1 MSENL
6 LEEVTSIN
14 AIYGSETLLQIPNE
28 ESHIY
33 SLTLPSRPEIS
44 LRVEFPLAYPDVP
57 PSILGSQAVGADVAK
72 GEANALVEI
81 TRDVLAE
88 IYTPG
93 APCIFDL
100 LEETGTRLQ
109 SLGSEPATGAEGD
122 KQPQREGTAG
132 SQLAIPSKDIELD
145 VALSDRHLHSDDPET
160 PIWTLSD
167 PVLEKKSLFLARC
180 TPVTS
185 PTQAASFVAE
195 LLATDKKAT
204 KATHNITAYRIRS
217 PGPNG
222 LIQYQDC
229 DDDGETAAGGRL
241 LHLMDLMGVWGCLVV
256 VSRWY
261 GGVHLGPD
269 RFRLIN
275 QCARDAM
282 EKGGF
287 VPGKRGG
294 RQ

>member
-1 MSENL
+1 MSETL

-14 AIYGSETLLQIPNE
+14 AIYGPETLRQTPNE

-72 GEANALVEI
+72 GEAKALVEI

-100 LEETGTRLQ
+100 LEETRSRLQ
-109 SLGSEPATGAEGD
+109 LVASTDAEGMGRSQGE
-122 KQPQREGTAG
+122 KTAG
-132 SQLAIPSKDIELD
+132 QQLAIPSKDIQVE
-145 VALSDRHLHSDDPET
+145 VALSDRSLQSDDPEPPT
-160 PIWTLSD
+160 WTLSD
-167 PVLEKKSLFLARC
+167 PVSEKKSLFLARC

-185 PTQAASFVAE
+185 PTQANVFLTH
-195 LLATDKKAT
+195 LLSTDKKAA

-222 LIQYQDC
+222 MIQYQDC
-229 DDDGETAAGGRL
+229 DDDGESAAGGRL
-241 LHLMDLMGVWGCLVV
+241 LHSMDLMGVWGCLVV

-275 QCARDAM
+275 QCAREAM

-287 VPGKRGG
+287 VPEKKGG
-294 RQ
+294 RK